1 MAKKLSEELK
11 KYTKRFV
18 KGSPEAKAYMAKI
31 RGRKA
36 KTVANIKHKVV
47 GRKVVV
53 KGFTRKGGVK
63 VKGFTKALP
72 KLSVE
77 EKKRRAGQALKTL
90 LPAAISW
97 VGKVGFE
104 EAASRLAGKAG
115 IKNPKKLVG
124 WLKGQAKAKGV
135 LSAKHPYVGRKGF
148 RKFPAQ
154 AKAKTPTKY
163 TAYLRAHRRKETAD
177 EWLAKK
183 LGK

>member
-1 MAKKLSEELK
+1 MAKKLPEELK

-31 RGRKA
+31 RGGKK
-36 KTVANIKHKVV
+36 KTIRHKIV

-53 KGFTRKGGVK
+53 KSFVRRGGEK

-72 KLSVE
+72 KLSAE
-77 EKKRRAGQALKTL
+77 ERKRRAGLAKREL
-90 LPAAISW
+90 LPA
-97 VGKVGFE
+97 
-104 EAASRLAGKAG
+104 G
-115 IKNPKKLVG
+115 IKAAGARGFTETVEKLKGKPEIKSPEKLAG
-124 WLKGQAKAKGV
+124 WLKSEAKERGE
-135 LSAKHPYVGRKGF
+135 LSARHPYVGRKGF

-154 AKAKTPTKY
+154 AKAMTPTKY

-177 EWLAKK
+177 EWLTKK